1 MVTLL
6 KIKRR
11 DFFSATQYSYYG
23 VTHCENSE
31 VQITVF
37 RKETCYGT
45 GTCTKIFFV
54 YLQPSVNKNW
64 WNLAIWGKCFLDLS
78 MSLMLMCVWPQKHYL
93 FLFLQNFKRWKG
105 RVIWSNF
112 FTTFFCL
119 GGRSWV
125 QGPESSP
132 AFFNR
137 ICPKH
142 NMTSRQDN
150 TMHKRQDHMTSRQD
164 DMTNSIMESR
174 PIETFASKCKFVCQS
189 K

>member
-1 MVTLL
+1 
-6 KIKRR
+6 
-11 DFFSATQYSYYG
+11 
-23 VTHCENSE
+23 
-31 VQITVF
+31 
-37 RKETCYGT
+37 
-45 GTCTKIFFV
+45 
-54 YLQPSVNKNW
+54 
-64 WNLAIWGKCFLDLS
+64 
-78 MSLMLMCVWPQKHYL
+78 MLMCVWPQKHYL

-105 RVIWSNF
+105 RVIWSNNYF

-150 TMHKRQDHMTSRQD
+150 TMHKRQDDMTSRQD

-189 K
+189 KQCLLLIVGGNWWNIFVILETIEEQKVSERSSWALLKCVAWLNQLQHFS